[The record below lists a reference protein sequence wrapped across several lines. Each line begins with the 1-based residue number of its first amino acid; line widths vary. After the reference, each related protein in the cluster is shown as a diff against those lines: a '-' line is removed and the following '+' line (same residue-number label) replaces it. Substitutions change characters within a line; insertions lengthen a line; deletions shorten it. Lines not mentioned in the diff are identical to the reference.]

1 MSDEKAIKVKSGR
14 KTITSLTRNEA
25 AALIGALADAL
36 ARLDENHTAI
46 VELASAQK
54 SESK

>member
-1 MSDEKAIKVKSGR
+1 MADEKAITVKSGR
-14 KTITSLTRNEA
+14 KTIINLTRNEA
-25 AALIGALADAL
+25 AAMIGALADAL

-46 VELASAQK
+46 IEIASAQK